1 MNAVAARVAGD
12 SLKPRGVSP
21 WLMQNGLF
29 QAIVDSVSFCG
40 ARVDVRLCSATR
52 YTGLIDPII
61 YFPRVCTRGFML
73 SPAYAGLAFCKKSPF
88 PDIYS

>member
-1 MNAVAARVAGD
+1 MNVVAARVAGD

-40 ARVDVRLCSATR
+40 ARVDVRLCSATHC
-52 YTGLIDPII
+52 TGLIDPFI
-61 YFPRVCTRGFML
+61 YFSTGLHPWLYAVALIRGL
-73 SPAYAGLAFCKKSPF
+73 NIL
-88 PDIYS
+88 